1 MKFASKHCWTSFEN
15 GLLVCLKQK
24 YLPNDIGTDVNI
36 FNFGKQI
43 KFTLKNIQFNEN
55 FLFIV
60 AENNATKRLYQAF
73 PGPLSS
79 STHTKQIIDF
89 CLEKSRQGAAF
100 NALSRSDSA
109 SSLQSINPSSKASY
123 TLLWNFL
130 ILLLRQRGV
139 GFCCARI
146 YNSK

>member
-1 MKFASKHCWTSFEN
+1 MKN
-15 GLLVCLKQK
+15 LR
-24 YLPNDIGTDVNI
+24 
-36 FNFGKQI
+36 FNADFV
-43 KFTLKNIQFNEN
+43 
-55 FLFIV
+55 FIA

-89 CLEKSRQGAAF
+89 CLEKSRQGTAD
-100 NALSRSDSA
+100 NALSRSDSV

-139 GFCCARI
+139 GFFSTRNFISQIFIHFSYSPGICWIRHFRAAVG
-146 YNSK
+146 KQA